1 MKKIIAVILVVLAL
15 SALAVTAFASASPEA
30 AAAQTAAPAQ
40 EETTVSAALTEEQAL
55 AAALKDA
62 GLKEAD
68 VTVDRNKLTEK
79 DTADGG
85 TVAVYSVKFSN
96 DTTTCK
102 YYIDAN
108 TGAILYKSFVYQSAD
123 VVFVGRGEAGGGM
136 RAESD
141 SESGDEANAGKGRAA
156 SGEMSEDASG
166 ETGRSHSRRSASADA
181 GTGAA
186 PEVSA

>member
-1 MKKIIAVILVVLAL
+1 MKKIIAILLAVLAI
-15 SALAVTAFASASPEA
+15 SAVTVTAFAVGSPEA
-30 AAAQTAAPAQ
+30 AETEAAAPAK
-40 EETTVSAALTEEQAL
+40 EETTIAAALTEEQAL

-79 DTADGG
+79 TTADGE

-108 TGAILYKSFVYQSAD
+108 TGAILYKSLVFQSAD
-123 VVFVGRGEAGGGM
+123 VVFAGH
-136 RAESD
+136 SHD
-141 SESGDEANAGKGRAA
+141 VA
-156 SGEMSEDASG
+156 SGEMNADASG
-166 ETGRSHSRRSASADA
+166 EMGRSGRHHAASEDAEADA
-181 GTGAA
+181 QTDTTVA
-186 PEVSA
+186 

>member
-1 MKKIIAVILVVLAL
+1 MKKIIAILLAVLAI
-15 SALAVTAFASASPEA
+15 SAVTVTAFAAGSPEA
-30 AAAQTAAPAQ
+30 AETESAAPAK
-40 EETTVSAALTEEQAL
+40 EETTIAAALTEEQAL

-79 DTADGG
+79 TTADGE

-108 TGAILYKSFVYQSAD
+108 TGAILYKSLVFQSAD
-123 VVFVGRGEAGGGM
+123 VVFAGHSHDG
-136 RAESD
+136 
-141 SESGDEANAGKGRAA
+141 A
-156 SGEMSEDASG
+156 SGEMNADANGEMNADASG
-166 ETGRSHSRRSASADA
+166 EMGRSGRHHDASEDAEADVL
-181 GTGAA
+181 TDTTAA
-186 PEVSA
+186 